1 MSKLGIY
8 VNRQTLSS
16 SEQITAVVKC
26 RDAAEK
32 MGHTVEFIFP
42 VDMKKIPKL
51 DALFIR
57 ANTDPMN
64 TTYVAARMAEMYG
77 IPVID
82 DPASIRICA
91 DKINMYMHLM
101 RKKVAMPETR
111 FLKKKELEEAQA
123 AALFKDLGS
132 PLVLKEPSTSFSARV
147 EKVASVEELLKV
159 ARRFF
164 KLSDWIVVQEYIESR
179 FDWRIGV
186 IGSQLLYACRYIIP
200 SETFK
205 IQASVNGHVVYC
217 DVESVPADQV
227 PPEVIELGLQAG
239 NAVGKG
245 LYGVDIKESKGK
257 LYVIEVNDNPS
268 LEGGEDTH
276 YPDMFANIISYLMKG
291 DVCGYAE
298 SLSQAATN
306 QLGLDGGLNLES
318 GPSMCGPSSL
328 DEDLAEDEV
337 CSYKIDFS
345 ER

>member
-1 MSKLGIY
+1 MSKLGIF

-16 SEQITAVVKC
+16 SEQITAVIKC
-26 RDAAEK
+26 RDVAES

-64 TTYVAARMAEMYG
+64 ATYVAARMAQMYG

-82 DPASIRICA
+82 DPGSIRICA

-101 RKKVAMPETR
+101 KNKVSMPQTQ
-111 FLKKKELEEAQA
+111 FLKKKELDEVQA
-123 AALFKDLGS
+123 ARFFLELGT

-147 EKVASVEELLKV
+147 EKVGSVEELLKV

-179 FDWRIGV
+179 FDWRVGV
-186 IGSQLLYACRYIIP
+186 IGGQLLYACRYIIP

-227 PPEVIELGLQAG
+227 PSDVIDLGLKAG
-239 NAVGKG
+239 
-245 LYGVDIKESKGK
+245 
-257 LYVIEVNDNPS
+257 
-268 LEGGEDTH
+268 
-276 YPDMFANIISYLMKG
+276 
-291 DVCGYAE
+291 
-298 SLSQAATN
+298 
-306 QLGLDGGLNLES
+306 
-318 GPSMCGPSSL
+318 
-328 DEDLAEDEV
+328 
-337 CSYKIDFS
+337 
-345 ER
+345 

>member
-1 MSKLGIY
+1 LSKLGIF

-16 SEQITAVVKC
+16 SEQLTAVVKC
-26 RDAAEK
+26 RDVAES
-32 MGHTVEFIFP
+32 MGHTAEFIFP

-64 TTYVAARMAEMYG
+64 TTYVAARIAQMYG

-82 DPASIRICA
+82 DPSSIQICA

-101 RKKVAMPETR
+101 KNNVSMPRTR
-111 FLKKKELEEAQA
+111 FLKKKELDEDLAEE
-123 AALFKDLGS
+123 LFEELGT

-147 EKVASVEELLKV
+147 EKVSNVDELLKIS
-159 ARRFF
+159 RRFF

-179 FDWRIGV
+179 FDWRVGV
-186 IGSQLLYACRYIIP
+186 INGQLLYACRYIIP

-205 IQASVNGHVVYC
+205 IQASVNGHIVYC

-227 PPEVIELGLQAG
+227 PPQVIELGRQAG
-239 NAVGKG
+239 NAIGNG
-245 LYGVDIKESKGK
+245 LYGVDIKESNGK

-268 LEGGEDTH
+268 LEGGEDAH
-276 YPDMFANIISYLMKG
+276 YPDMFQKIISYLMTG
-291 DVCGYAE
+291 DVDNYAYG
-298 SLSQAATN
+298 LSQKAPGPHGFEGEYG
-306 QLGLDGGLNLES
+306 LGADAGIIS
-318 GPSMCGPSSL
+318 PSA
-328 DEDLAEDEV
+328 LAENEV
-337 CSYKIDFS
+337 YSYKIDFS

>member
-1 MSKLGIY
+1 MSKLGIF

-16 SEQITAVVKC
+16 SEQLTAVVKC
-26 RDAAEK
+26 RDVAES
-32 MGHTVEFIFP
+32 MGHTAEFIFP
-42 VDMKKIPKL
+42 VDIKKIPRL

-64 TTYVAARMAEMYG
+64 ITYVAARMAEMYG

-82 DPASIRICA
+82 DPGSIQICA

-101 RKKVAMPETR
+101 KKNVSMPRTR
-111 FLKKKELEEAQA
+111 FLKKKELDEVSAAQLFEE
-123 AALFKDLGS
+123 LGT
-132 PLVLKEPSTSFSARV
+132 PLVLKEPSTSFSVRV
-147 EKVASVEELLKV
+147 EKVSSVSELLKI

-179 FDWRIGV
+179 FDWRVGV
-186 IGSQLLYACRYIIP
+186 INGQLLYACRYIIP

-205 IQASVNGHVVYC
+205 IQASVNGHIVYC

-227 PPEVIELGLQAG
+227 PPEVIELGREAG
-239 NAVGKG
+239 NAIGKG
-245 LYGVDIKESKGK
+245 MYGVDIKESNGK

-268 LEGGEDTH
+268 LDGGEDAH
-276 YPDMFANIISYLMKG
+276 YPDMFQKIISYLMTG
-291 DVCGYAE
+291 DACRYADE
-298 SLSQAATN
+298 LSNEALGPHGFEGEYGLGAAAGISN
-306 QLGLDGGLNLES
+306 S
-318 GPSMCGPSSL
+318 PA
-328 DEDLAEDEV
+328 LAENAV

>member
-1 MSKLGIY
+1 LSKLGIF
-8 VNRQTLSS
+8 VNRRTLSS
-16 SEQITAVVKC
+16 SDQLTAVVKC
-26 RDAAEK
+26 RDVAES
-32 MGHTVEFIFP
+32 MGHTAEFIFP
-42 VDMKKIPKL
+42 VDIKKIPKL

-64 TTYVAARMAEMYG
+64 TTYVAARMAQMYG

-82 DPASIRICA
+82 DPSSIRICA

-101 RKKVAMPETR
+101 KKNVSMPRTK
-111 FLKKKELEEAQA
+111 FLKKKELDIVQAEQLFEE
-123 AALFKDLGS
+123 LGM

-147 EKVASVEELLKV
+147 EKVSSVSELLKI

-186 IGSQLLYACRYIIP
+186 INGQLLYACRYIIP

-227 PPEVIELGLQAG
+227 PPEVIELGKEAG
-239 NAVGKG
+239 NAIGKG
-245 LYGVDIKESKGK
+245 MYGVDIKESNGK

-268 LEGGEDTH
+268 LEGGEDAH
-276 YPDMFANIISYLMKG
+276 YPDMFQKIISYLMTG
-291 DVCGYAE
+291 DACRYADE
-298 SLSQAATN
+298 LSDEISETHGFEGEDSLGAAAGICN
-306 QLGLDGGLNLES
+306 PSVLEENMIHS
-318 GPSMCGPSSL
+318 C
-328 DEDLAEDEV
+328 
-337 CSYKIDFS
+337 KIDFS